1 MLTASI
7 GAVYLASRVPL
18 PLLDGESIHKLTY
31 RVLVDPTVGRKFN
44 GLELP
49 LVVKSIGTALVS
61 PAFNVTGLY
70 WSCQAMCKLIGS
82 LA

>member
-7 GAVYLASRVPL
+7 GDVYLASRVPL
-18 PLLDGESIHKLTY
+18 DDGGSIHRLTY
-31 RVLVDPTVGRKFN
+31 RVLVDPRVGRKFN

-49 LVVKSIGTALVS
+49 PVVKSIGTALVS
-61 PAFNVTGLY
+61 PTFNVTGFDC
-70 WSCQAMCKLIGS
+70 SCQAMVKLIGP

>member
-7 GAVYLASRVPL
+7 GDVYLASRVPL
-18 PLLDGESIHKLTY
+18 DGGSIHRLTY
-31 RVLVDPTVGRKFN
+31 RVLVDPRVGRKCN

-61 PAFNVTGLY
+61 PTFNVTGLY